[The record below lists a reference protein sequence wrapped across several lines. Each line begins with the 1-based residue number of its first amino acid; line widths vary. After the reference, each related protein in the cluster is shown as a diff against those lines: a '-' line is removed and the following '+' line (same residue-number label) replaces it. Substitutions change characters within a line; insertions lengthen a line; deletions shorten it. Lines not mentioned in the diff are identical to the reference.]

1 VTARRVLLVLGKEV
15 REALR
20 DRRTLFVTLV
30 LPMLLYPALMIGLG
44 TVTARQVGKLRE
56 ATQRV
61 AFAGPVPA
69 ALRERLRA
77 RRSGVDRARPAGT
90 SGIHARGQ

>member
-1 VTARRVLLVLGKEV
+1 MNARRALLVFRKEI

-44 TVTARQVGKLRE
+44 TATARQQGKLRE
-56 ATQRV
+56 QV
-61 AFAGPVPA
+61 QN
-69 ALRERLRA
+69 LE
-77 RRSGVDRARPAGT
+77 
-90 SGIHARGQ
+90 